1 MKISRTQLLRE
12 IRERDGNLSEIARAY
27 GLTYNAVHKRV
38 RADPV
43 LSAAM
48 QEPLVDQAQ
57 AKLGEAVRA
66 GSAWAVKFVLEI
78 WGKGRGFT
86 KQLEVVEQPTAKPQ
100 VVLYLPDNG
109 RRRIVSALCTSHI
122 SSEPL
127 PAVIHVWWI
136 SLHES

>member
-1 MKISRTQLLRE
+1 MKISRPQLLRE

-38 RADPV
+38 QGDPE

-48 QEPLVDQAQ
+48 LESREALVDQAQ
-57 AKLGEAVRA
+57 AKLGEAVRS
-66 GSAWAVKFVLEI
+66 GSAWAVKFVLET
-78 WGKGRGFT
+78 WGKSRGFT

-109 RRRIVSALCTSHI
+109 RRRTI
-122 SSEPL
+122 
-127 PAVIHVWWI
+127 
-136 SLHES
+136 

>member
-1 MKISRTQLLRE
+1 MKISRAQLLRE

-48 QEPLVDQAQ
+48 QESREALVDQAQ
-57 AKLGEAVRA
+57 AKLGEAVRS
-66 GSAWAVKFVLEI
+66 GSAWAVKFVLET
-78 WGKGRGFT
+78 WGKSRGFT
-86 KQLEVVEQPTAKPQ
+86 KQLEVVEQATAKPQ

-109 RRRIVSALCTSHI
+109 RRRTI
-122 SSEPL
+122 
-127 PAVIHVWWI
+127 
-136 SLHES
+136 